1 MQRVYHRWDSPALGR
16 PMELLVFG
24 HAGARVVVFPTS
36 MGRFFEWEDRGMVGA
51 LAELTGL
58 SAALALLV
66 AAALVPVLLA
76 GRALGQS
83 SLR

>member
-1 MQRVYHRWDSPALGR
+1 MAVAAVTTLGNLGSFTSPPL
-16 PMELLVFG
+16 
-24 HAGARVVVFPTS
+24 
-36 MGRFFEWEDRGMVGA
+36 VGA